1 MKKQIKYAIS
11 RIIIYFLGLFSLLWY
26 CYFIDIN
33 LLVSFLLVVIYFYIM
48 KMQERNIKKMKMLYL
63 GLLFVMGFS
72 SAFFIKIYTEF
83 SPYYIPIP
91 AITMLTV
98 ILFGSLNLGLLM
110 AISLSISSA
119 YLFQNDMNFALVL
132 LLGSLIGGFFVHNI
146 RRRFKIVQAGVFVSL
161 GMLVAL
167 GFLYFKDGVIN
178 FYLTS
183 SDVVPSAIAG
193 IFWSF
198 VIAGALPVFEYV
210 FKVVTNISLLE
221 SSDFNHPLLKRL
233 VLEAPGTYHHSLMVG
248 NLAEVA
254 AEAINANSL
263 LARVGAY
270 YHDIGKLHKPEYFS
284 ENQSK
289 SFSHHEQL
297 KASMSKLVIVNHVKE
312 GIELAKKYKLNSAII
327 DFIEQHHGTSLV
339 FYFYRRALEGKEEEK
354 GEIKEDV
361 YRYPGPK
368 PQTKETAIV
377 LLADSAEAA
386 CRSLESPDP
395 QRIEEVVHTII
406 NNKFIDGQLDEC
418 ELALKDLYKIA
429 ATFKRILAAIYHSRI
444 EYPAE
449 KNGNINKE
457 SSEKSQSKSTHS
469 KKSSH

>member
-1 MKKQIKYAIS
+1 MKKQIKSAIS
-11 RIIIYFLGLFSLLWY
+11 KTVLYGLGVIFLFWYFFFIGVSLLAPL
-26 CYFIDIN
+26 
-33 LLVSFLLVVIYFYIM
+33 LLVSVYFYAV
-48 KMQERNIKKMKMLYL
+48 KMRTKHQGKVKMLYL
-63 GLLFVMGFS
+63 VLLFIIGLSV
-72 SAFFIKIYTEF
+72 AFFIRNYTEL
-83 SPYYIPIP
+83 SAYYIPIP
-91 AITMLTV
+91 AIVMLTV
-98 ILFGSLNLGLLM
+98 LLFCNLHLGLIM
-110 AISLSISSA
+110 ALSLSLCSA
-119 YLFQNDMNFALVL
+119 YIFHKDMNFAVVL
-132 LLGSLIGGFFVHNI
+132 FISSIIGGSFVYNI
-146 RRRFKIVQAGVFVSL
+146 RQRLKIIQAGIFVSL
-161 GMLVAL
+161 GMVVSLAL
-167 GFLYFKDGVIN
+167 LSYKDGIVN
-178 FYLTS
+178 VSLNS
-183 SDVVPSAIAG
+183 SDIAPAAISG

-198 VIAGALPVFEYV
+198 VIAGALPVFEHL

-221 SSDFNHPLLKRL
+221 CSDFNHPLLKRL

-289 SFSHHEQL
+289 DLSHHEQL

-312 GIELAKKYKLNSAII
+312 GIDLAKKYKLNTAII
-327 DFIEQHHGTSLV
+327 DFIQQHHGKSLV
-339 FYFYRRALEGKEEEK
+339 FYFYRRALEGKEVEK

-386 CRSLESPDP
+386 CRSLGSPDP
-395 QRIEEVVHTII
+395 QRIEEVVHTVI

-418 ELALKDLYKIA
+418 ELTLKDLDRIA
-429 ATFKRILAAIYHSRI
+429 ATFKRILAAIYHSRV
-444 EYPAE
+444 EYPIE
-449 KNGNINKE
+449 KNEGTVKE
-457 SSEKSQSKSTHS
+457 SPEKSKTKSAQN
-469 KKSSH
+469 KKGNR